1 MTCWKFNRQFLV
13 SILVIGTLVGC
24 KAVGPN
30 YQRPENEL
38 PAAFTESVNNQSQ
51 STQNI
56 HQAWWKGYQDPILN
70 DLIEQALRN
79 NTDIKIA
86 IANIEAA
93 DAFAREVGATTLPS
107 IDLTTNVTR
116 SRVTATG
123 PFPVFGPNPRNN
135 FQYQFGT
142 NFEIDFWGKL
152 ARAKESARAQMLA
165 SRYAKDTAALS
176 LTGLVTQYYL
186 NLRTLEAQLDVMHD
200 SLHSREESL
209 TLTQHRLEGGV
220 ASALDVHQAEVATAT
235 LKAQIADFEGQ
246 RAIALHQLATLT
258 GQLNLNLDK
267 GDFAALLPIPPMPP
281 VGLPS
286 SLLANR
292 PDIRQTEANL
302 IAQNANI
309 GNAKAALYPSIS
321 LTAGLGGESL
331 ALVDLLK
338 SASRV
343 WTGGLN
349 IGLPIFNHGRLNAK
363 VDQATAKQKLALV
376 QYEASIQS
384 AFQEVNDALVNL
396 RQNTEREMALNK
408 GVQSAKEALK
418 ISENRYQMGY
428 STYLEVLDA
437 QRVYNDISLNA
448 LASRQ
453 ARLNASVALFKAL
466 GGGWQDV
473 LANQKLDEMQATKQ

>member
-13 SILVIGTLVGC
+13 SILVTSALVGC
-24 KAVGPN
+24 KTVGPD
-30 YQRPENEL
+30 YQRPQNGL
-38 PAAFTESVNNQSQ
+38 PVDFTESVSNQPQ
-51 STQNI
+51 SMQSI
-56 HQAWWKGYQDPILN
+56 SQAWWKQYQDPTLN
-70 DLIEQALRN
+70 DLIDQALRN
-79 NTDIKIA
+79 NTDIKLA
-86 IANIEAA
+86 VANIEAA
-93 DAFAREVGATTLPS
+93 DAFAREVGAATLPS
-107 IDLTTNVTR
+107 VDLTTNATR
-116 SRVTATG
+116 SRVTGTG

-165 SRYAKDTAALS
+165 SRYAKDTATLS

-186 NLRTLEAQLDVMHD
+186 SLRTFEAQLGVMHD

-220 ASALDVHQAEVATAT
+220 ASALDVHQAEVAAAT
-235 LKAQIADFEGQ
+235 LRAQIADFEGQ

-267 GDFAALLPIPPMPP
+267 GEFAALPIPPMPP

-286 SLLANR
+286 SLLENR

-309 GNAKAALYPSIS
+309 GNAKASLYPSIS

-331 ALVDLLK
+331 ALGDLLK

-349 IGLPIFNHGRLNAK
+349 VSLPIFNSGRLNAK

-396 RQNTEREMALNK
+396 RQNTEREMALNE
-408 GVQSAKEALK
+408 GVTSAKEALK

-437 QRVYNDISLNA
+437 QRVYNDIALNA
-448 LASRQ
+448 IASRQ

-466 GGGWQDV
+466 GGGWQDE
-473 LANQKLDEMQATKQ
+473 LANQKLDEIHSAKE